1 MELSE
6 IREQINTV
14 DEQLLTL
21 FLQRMELSEAVAA
34 YKNEHHL
41 PILNKQ
47 REREILA
54 KVTEQSGDKE
64 RYAYHLF
71 STLLELSRSR
81 QAELISAPTRV
92 AAQVKA
98 SLAAGSEVFPQTG
111 LVACQGVEGANSQ
124 VACDR
129 LLPRG
134 NIVYVKSFEAV
145 FSAVESGLCRF
156 GVVPIENSSNGSVRA
171 IYDLIQRKKFSIV
184 RSTRLCIRHE
194 LLTLPGVKMDDITE
208 IYSHEQAIGQCSK
221 FLGSL
226 NGVRVIPCDNTAAAA
241 KMVAESGSRHAAAIS
256 SHPCAALYGLQCVN
270 DAIQD
275 SDNNYTRFICITKD
289 PIIYAGAN
297 RISLIIAC
305 DNKPGA
311 LYEILSKL
319 AALGI
324 NMTKLESCPVTGRN
338 FEFIFFLELEASVH
352 EPGVLPMLEELE
364 RSCANFQFLGS
375 YAEV

>member
-6 IREQINTV
+6 IRTKIDAV
-14 DEQLLTL
+14 DDELLRL
-21 FLQRMELSEAVAA
+21 FLERMDLAEEVAA

-54 KVTEQSGDKE
+54 KVAEKSGDRE
-64 RYAYHLF
+64 RFSYHLF
-71 STLLELSRSR
+71 STIFELSRSR
-81 QAELISAPTRV
+81 QAELITAPTKV
-92 AAQVKA
+92 EAQVKA
-98 SLAAGSEVFPQTG
+98 SLAAGGAVFPQTG

-129 LLPRG
+129 ILPRG
-134 NIVYVKSFEAV
+134 NIVYVKTFDAV
-145 FSAVESGLCRF
+145 VSAVESGLCKF
-156 GVVPIENSSNGSVRA
+156 GVLPIENSSNGSVRA
-171 IYDLIQRKKFSIV
+171 VYELLQAHKLSVV

-194 LLTLPGVKMDDITE
+194 LLALPGVKMDDITE

-221 FLGSL
+221 FLNGL
-226 NGVRVIPCDNTAAAA
+226 NGVRVVPCANTAIAA

-256 SHPCAALYGLQCVN
+256 SHPCAALYGLECVS

-275 SDNNYTRFICITKD
+275 SDNNYTRFFCITKD

-319 AALGI
+319 AALNI
-324 NMTKLESCPVTGRN
+324 NMTKLESCPVSGRN
-338 FEFIFFLELEASVH
+338 FEFIFFLELEASVQA
-352 EPGVLPMLEELE
+352 PGVLPMLEEME
-364 RSCANFQFLGS
+364 RSCASFNFLGS

>member
-6 IREQINTV
+6 IREKINAV
-14 DEQLLTL
+14 DDQLLDL
-21 FLQRMELSEAVAA
+21 FLQRMDLSEEVAA
-34 YKNEHHL
+34 YKNEHHQ

-54 KVTEQSGDKE
+54 KVAEKSGDRE
-64 RYAYHLF
+64 RFSYHLF
-71 STLLELSRSR
+71 STIFELSRSR
-81 QAELISAPTRV
+81 QAELITAPTKV
-92 AAQVKA
+92 ESLVKA
-98 SLAAGSEVFPQTG
+98 SLAAGGEVFPQTG

-145 FSAVESGLCRF
+145 FSAVESGLCKF

-194 LLTLPGVKMDDITE
+194 LLALPGVKMDDITE

-226 NGVRVIPCDNTAAAA
+226 GGVRVIPCDNTAMAA

>member
-6 IREQINTV
+6 IRTKINDV
-14 DEQLLTL
+14 DDELLRL
-21 FLQRMELSEAVAA
+21 FLERMELSEEVAA

-41 PILNKQ
+41 PILNKE
-47 REREILA
+47 RERAILA
-54 KVTEQSGDKE
+54 KVTEKAGDKE

-71 STLLELSRSR
+71 STLFELSRSR
-81 QAELISAPTRV
+81 QAELISAPTKV
-92 AAQVKA
+92 EAQVKA
-98 SLAAGSEVFPQTG
+98 SLAAGGDVFPQTG

-145 FSAVESGLCRF
+145 FSAVESGLCKF

-194 LLTLPGVKMDDITE
+194 LLALPGVKMDDITE

-221 FLGSL
+221 FLNGL
-226 NGVRVIPCDNTAAAA
+226 GGVRVIPCDNTAMAA
-241 KMVAESGSRHAAAIS
+241 KMVADSGSRHAAAIS

-289 PIIYAGAN
+289 PVIYAGAN